1 MIPSSLV
8 RLVVVGLTSFGVVF
22 QALLL
27 SLYLSLIAAP
37 KTDITSLALSVL
49 CSGHES
55 IDPAQ
60 DAPADNPSTCS
71 LCLFCSKFATGGL
84 ALLPQTVL
92 LLIVAPPQSFSL
104 PVTSHRLVVEYSPHP
119 PSRGP
124 PAYA

>member
-27 SLYLSLIAAP
+27 SLHLSLIAAP

-60 DAPADNPSTCS
+60 DVPADNPSTCS
-71 LCLFCSKFATGGL
+71 LCLFCSKSATGGL
-84 ALLPQTVL
+84 ALLPQTTL
-92 LLIVAPPQSFSL
+92 LLIVAPLQTFSL
-104 PVTSHRLVVEYSPHP
+104 PIESDRLVVGFLPHP

>member
-1 MIPSSLV
+1 MIPWSLG

-27 SLYLSLIAAP
+27 SLHLSLIAAP

-71 LCLFCSKFATGGL
+71 LCLFCSKSATGAL
-84 ALLPQTVL
+84 ALLPQTAL
-92 LLIVAPPQSFSL
+92 LLIVAPQQTFSL
-104 PVTSHRLVVEYSPHP
+104 PVTSHRLVNRYSPHP
-119 PSRGP
+119 PGRGP

>member
-27 SLYLSLIAAP
+27 SLHLSLIAAP

-60 DAPADNPSTCS
+60 DVPADNPSTCS
-71 LCLFCSKFATGGL
+71 LCLFCSKSSGKPYRFSRGVLASNNL
-84 ALLPQTVL
+84 ALCSEF
-92 LLIVAPPQSFSL
+92 IS
-104 PVTSHRLVVEYSPHP
+104 RLAMIE
-119 PSRGP
+119 
-124 PAYA
+124 

>member
-1 MIPSSLV
+1 MTPSSLI

-27 SLYLSLIAAP
+27 SLHLSLIAAP
-37 KTDITSLALSVL
+37 QSDASSLALNVL

-60 DAPADNPSTCS
+60 DAPADIPSTCS
-71 LCLFCSKFATGGL
+71 LCLFCSKFATGDL
-84 ALLPQTVL
+84 ALLPQTAVL
-92 LLIVAPPQSFSL
+92 LIIAPPQTFSL
-104 PVTSHRLVVEYSPHP
+104 PVTSHRLVVAYSPHP

-124 PAYA
+124 PAHA

>member
-27 SLYLSLIAAP
+27 SLHLSLIAAP

-60 DAPADNPSTCS
+60 DVPADNPSTCS
-71 LCLFCSKFATGGL
+71 LCLFCSKSATGGV
-84 ALLPQTVL
+84 ALLPQAAIL
-92 LLIVAPPQSFSL
+92 FIVAPPQTFSL
-104 PVTSHRLVVEYSPHP
+104 PVTSHRPVVEYSPHP